1 MARLLL
7 LRLLLLERA
16 VSWLLGLYHWGLGSA
31 RARLLLVLVLVL
43 VLLAL
48 AASWLLGLC
57 HSDRCPGRSIGL
69 VSWRLKLGLHA

>member
-7 LRLLLLERA
+7 LLLLLLGRA
-16 VSWLLGLYHWGLGSA
+16 VSWLLGLYHRGLGSS
-31 RARLLLVLVLVL
+31 RARLLLLLL
-43 VLLAL
+43 LLLAL

-57 HSDRCPGRSIGL
+57 HRCPGRSIGL